1 MFDMG
6 FSELLLIAVIGL
18 VVIGPERLP
27 GVARTVGQQV
37 GKLRRFM
44 RSMQTQIEQE
54 VKMDE
59 LNRKIMAD
67 TRGQMFRNNNEPAD
81 NDGQSKTQSP
91 PATAASEPS
100 GSSDDSGK
108 P

>member
-27 GVARTVGQQV
+27 GVARTVGRQV
-37 GKLRRFM
+37 GNLRRFM
-44 RSMQTQIEQE
+44 RSMQTQLEQE
-54 VKMDE
+54 VKLDE
-59 LNRKIMAD
+59 LNRNIMAE
-67 TRGQMFRNNNEPAD
+67 TRGQTFRNNDEPAGKD
-81 NDGQSKTQSP
+81 PSSSSSSTQSQSTS
-91 PATAASEPS
+91 APS
-100 GSSDDSGK
+100 GSNDDHGK

>member
-27 GVARTVGQQV
+27 GVARTVGRQV
-37 GKLRRFM
+37 GNLRRFM
-44 RSMQTQIEQE
+44 RSMQTQLEQE
-54 VKMDE
+54 VKLDE
-59 LNRKIMAD
+59 LNRKIMAE
-67 TRGQMFRNNNEPAD
+67 TRGQTFRNNDEPAD
-81 NDGQSKTQSP
+81 TGQPSSTSTAQSQP
-91 PATAASEPS
+91 SSTPS
-100 GSSDDSGK
+100 GSNDDDGK

>member
-27 GVARTVGQQV
+27 GVARTVGRQV
-37 GKLRRFM
+37 GNLRRFM
-44 RSMQTQIEQE
+44 RSMQTQLEQE
-54 VKMDE
+54 VKLDE
-59 LNRKIMAD
+59 LNRKIMAE
-67 TRGQMFRNNNEPAD
+67 TRGQTFRNNDEPTGED
-81 NDGQSKTQSP
+81 QSSSSSSTPSQSTS
-91 PATAASEPS
+91 APS
-100 GSSDDSGK
+100 GSNDDHGK

>member
-44 RSMQTQIEQE
+44 RTMQTQIEQE

-67 TRGQMFRNNNEPAD
+67 TRGQVFRNNNEPAD
-81 NDGQSKTQSP
+81 DGQAKTQSP
-91 PATAASEPS
+91 PAAAASEPS

>member
-27 GVARTVGQQV
+27 GVARTVGRQV
-37 GKLRRFM
+37 GNLRRFM
-44 RSMQTQIEQE
+44 RSMQTQLEQE
-54 VKMDE
+54 VKLDE
-59 LNRKIMAD
+59 LNRKIMAE
-67 TRGQMFRNNNEPAD
+67 TRGQTFRNNDEPAG
-81 NDGQSKTQSP
+81 NDQPSSSSSAQSQPSS
-91 PATAASEPS
+91 APS
-100 GSSDDSGK
+100 GSNDDHGK